1 MVDNLTAPPA
11 AAPVPTTEAAAA
23 TEPSAPTDPSPAG
36 AGGSAAGHVPAPTSN
51 PAQSLTTAVRRPGE
65 LVAGWLLRLAA
76 WLTIAI
82 TVGIVIALIL
92 PSIEFFTQVSPFE
105 FLFGT
110 RWAPRFADAS
120 FGVIPLVT
128 ATAWTTMIALLTAV
142 PIGLGTAVL
151 LSEYAKPGIRKVLK
165 PILEVL
171 AGVPTVVYGLF
182 ALEFVQSTV
191 FRDWLNLP
199 TGSFSVLAA
208 GLVMGVM
215 IVPTVASLSEDAMS
229 AVPNSMRQ
237 GSAALGANRMQTSI
251 RVVFPAAL
259 SGIVAAVVLGISRA
273 VGETM
278 IVAIAAGG
286 QARIVTGALEQGQTM
301 TGFIANA
308 ALGDSRVGSLEYD
321 TLFAVGL
328 LLFAITLTINVIAI
342 RIVRRFR
349 EAY

>member
-1 MVDNLTAPPA
+1 MDKLTATQPQSGSRALAGDRAVGTRREPAERPP
-11 AAPVPTTEAAAA
+11 
-23 TEPSAPTDPSPAG
+23 
-36 AGGSAAGHVPAPTSN
+36 
-51 PAQSLTTAVRRPGE
+51 SLTASARRPGE
-65 LVAGWLLRLAA
+65 AVVKILLRLAA
-76 WLTIAI
+76 WLTIVI
-82 TVGIVIALIL
+82 TVGIVIALL
-92 PSIEFFTQVSPFE
+92 VPAIEFFREISIID

-110 RWAPRFADAS
+110 RWAPRFSTPS

-128 ATAWTTMIALLTAV
+128 ATFWTTAIALITAV

-151 LSEYAKPGIRKVLK
+151 LSEYAHRRLRAVLK
-165 PILEVL
+165 PILEIL

-182 ALEFVQSTV
+182 ALAFVQTTV
-191 FRDWLNLP
+191 LKDWLNLP

-229 AVPNSMRQ
+229 AVPNAMRQ
-237 GSAALGANRMQTSI
+237 GSAALGANRMQTSL

-259 SGIVAAVVLGISRA
+259 SGIVAAIVLGISRA

-286 QARIVTGALEQGQTM
+286 QARMVTGPLQQGQTM

-308 ALGDSRVGSLEYD
+308 ALGDSRVGSLEYN

-328 LLFAITLTINVIAI
+328 LLFAITLLINFISI
-342 RIVRRFR
+342 RFVRRFR

>member
-1 MVDNLTAPPA
+1 MTQSETGSRGLAADRSAASPRPARRPPSLTAA
-11 AAPVPTTEAAAA
+11 
-23 TEPSAPTDPSPAG
+23 
-36 AGGSAAGHVPAPTSN
+36 HH
-51 PAQSLTTAVRRPGE
+51 RRPGE
-65 LVAGWLLRLAA
+65 AVAKMMLRLAA

-82 TVGIVIALIL
+82 TVGIVIALII
-92 PSIEFFTQVSPFE
+92 PSLEFFAQVSITD

-110 RWAPRFADAS
+110 RWAPRFANAS
-120 FGVIPLVT
+120 FGVIPLIT
-128 ATAWTTMIALLTAV
+128 ATFWTTAIALITAV
-142 PIGLGTAVL
+142 PLGLGSAVL
-151 LSEYAKPGIRKVLK
+151 LSEYAHPRLRSVLK
-165 PILEVL
+165 PILEIL

-182 ALEFVQSTV
+182 ALAFVQGTV
-191 FRDWLNLP
+191 LRDWLHLP

-229 AVPNSMRQ
+229 AVPNAMRQ
-237 GSAALGANRMQTSI
+237 GSAALGANRMQTSM

-259 SGIVAAVVLGISRA
+259 SGIVAAIVLGVSRA

-308 ALGDSRVGSLEYD
+308 ALGDSRVGSIEYN

-328 LLFAITLTINVIAI
+328 LLFTITLLINFISI
-342 RIVRRFR
+342 RFVRRFR